1 MDLARIKKLSKEK
14 VPLFEAYV
22 RHNPDIL
29 RRCILFVEQADY
41 GSLLQPL
48 LMRER
53 IDYHTYYGD
62 DDRENLRRF
71 AGGELDCLIACKRI
85 SEGIDIQSVNNI
97 VLFATA
103 KAPIETVQ
111 RVGRCLRIDPKNKS
125 KRATVIDFI
134 KTSDDDEPLPP
145 DAPLSTDQKRCAWFQ
160 ELAAVQT
167 MNAGANPS

>member
-14 VPLFEAYV
+14 VPLFADYV
-22 RHNPDIL
+22 ARNPDIL

-48 LMRER
+48 LLNER

-62 DDRENLRRF
+62 DDRENLKRF
-71 AGGELDCLIACKRI
+71 ARGELDCLIACKRI
-85 SEGIDIQSVNNI
+85 SEGIDIHSVNNI

-111 RVGRCLRIDPKNKS
+111 RVGRCLRIDPSNRH
-125 KRATVIDFI
+125 KRATVVDFI
-134 KTSDDDEPLPP
+134 KTDDDDEPPP
-145 DAPLSTDQKRCAWFQ
+145 AEAPLSTDGKRRAWFQ
-160 ELAAVQT
+160 GLAAVRMET
-167 MNAGANPS
+167 VEVS